1 MQLWNRIARAFG
13 VVALTLA
20 GGCAHAET
28 APAQPETYAPGP
40 ALWQLSD
47 GDTTIYLFGTIHAL
61 PPGTQ
66 WYDDRIARAFGES
79 GELVTEIDMGGEQES
94 GAVLAAAALLPAGQS
109 LRTLMAPD
117 DRAEYE
123 AAMIALGLPPGAL
136 DPMEPWFAA
145 LNLSLLPL
153 MQSGYDPAS
162 GVDTVLHARSTGK
175 ALRALETIN
184 EQVALFDGLPMD
196 AQLMLLDE
204 AVASAP
210 EAANILGAMVDF
222 WLAGDADGLAR
233 LMNAEMDDPA
243 LYDRLLVA
251 RNARWVDWI
260 AARMEQPGTVFIAV
274 GAGHLAGAGS
284 VQDLLGQRGYTVTRV
299 AH

>member
-175 ALRALETIN
+175 TLRALETIN